1 MSNNID
7 IKTLEAFQDGNHKAF
22 ETVFIAYYNKTK
34 AFIDG
39 YIKSESDAE
48 ELTEDLFVNL
58 WINHDSIDASKSFSS
73 YLHTIAR
80 NSAINFLKHKYVH
93 DTYLNSSQEIEYSST
108 SEEDLIAKELGLLID
123 DIVGKMSE
131 QRKMIYT
138 LSRQEGL
145 SNAEIAIQ
153 LNTTKRN
160 VESQLSLALKETVYI
175 VNTAKM
181 EKSNIITRIIKKF
194 LSGRFSVETEEK
206 VQRWIMKEEN
216 AEEKEKA
223 SLEYW
228 NELDTEADSKT
239 YSALERV
246 NLRTGYNKEH
256 LENIVL
262 YHKFVRIVAVVIP
275 ICLLAGG
282 LLYYIPSENEQ
293 IEISTAYGEQK
304 RLVLPDSSE
313 VWLNAGS
320 TITYPKT
327 FTKENRVVTLDGE
340 AYFSV
345 RKDDAKPFIVETSQL
360 SVKVLGT
367 KFNVKA
373 YANDANITTTLTSGK
388 VEVSTQSRPPQ
399 TLKPNEQLTYDKS
412 TSDIEI
418 STVDTVDTNSW
429 VKGKI
434 IFTNATAEEIFRTLE
449 RRYDTVIDHSTDFS
463 ASRRYTVKFLKDEN
477 LDEMLNILGDI
488 IGFSYRQSG
497 NKIIITK

>member
-1 MSNNID
+1 
-7 IKTLEAFQDGNHKAF
+7 
-22 ETVFIAYYNKTK
+22 
-34 AFIDG
+34 
-39 YIKSESDAE
+39 
-48 ELTEDLFVNL
+48 
-58 WINHDSIDASKSFSS
+58 
-73 YLHTIAR
+73 
-80 NSAINFLKHKYVH
+80 
-93 DTYLNSSQEIEYSST
+93 
-108 SEEDLIAKELGLLID
+108 
-123 DIVGKMSE
+123 
-131 QRKMIYT
+131 
-138 LSRQEGL
+138 
-145 SNAEIAIQ
+145 
-153 LNTTKRN
+153 
-160 VESQLSLALKETVYI
+160 
-175 VNTAKM
+175 M

-373 YANDANITTTLTSGK
+373 YANDANIYPDYS
-388 VEVSTQSRPPQ
+388 
-399 TLKPNEQLTYDKS
+399 
-412 TSDIEI
+412 
-418 STVDTVDTNSW
+418 
-429 VKGKI
+429 
-434 IFTNATAEEIFRTLE
+434 
-449 RRYDTVIDHSTDFS
+449 
-463 ASRRYTVKFLKDEN
+463 
-477 LDEMLNILGDI
+477 
-488 IGFSYRQSG
+488 
-497 NKIIITK
+497 

>member
-1 MSNNID
+1 M
-7 IKTLEAFQDGNHKAF
+7 
-22 ETVFIAYYNKTK
+22 
-34 AFIDG
+34 
-39 YIKSESDAE
+39 
-48 ELTEDLFVNL
+48 
-58 WINHDSIDASKSFSS
+58 
-73 YLHTIAR
+73 
-80 NSAINFLKHKYVH
+80 
-93 DTYLNSSQEIEYSST
+93 
-108 SEEDLIAKELGLLID
+108 
-123 DIVGKMSE
+123 
-131 QRKMIYT
+131 
-138 LSRQEGL
+138 
-145 SNAEIAIQ
+145 
-153 LNTTKRN
+153 
-160 VESQLSLALKETVYI
+160 
-175 VNTAKM
+175 
-181 EKSNIITRIIKKF
+181 
-194 LSGRFSVETEEK
+194 
-206 VQRWIMKEEN
+206 
-216 AEEKEKA
+216 
-223 SLEYW
+223 
-228 NELDTEADSKT
+228 
-239 YSALERV
+239 
-246 NLRTGYNKEH
+246 
-256 LENIVL
+256 
-262 YHKFVRIVAVVIP
+262 
-275 ICLLAGG
+275 AGG

-418 STVDTVDTNSW
+418 STVDTVD
-429 VKGKI
+429 
-434 IFTNATAEEIFRTLE
+434 ATAEEIFRTLE

>member
-1 MSNNID
+1 
-7 IKTLEAFQDGNHKAF
+7 
-22 ETVFIAYYNKTK
+22 
-34 AFIDG
+34 
-39 YIKSESDAE
+39 
-48 ELTEDLFVNL
+48 
-58 WINHDSIDASKSFSS
+58 
-73 YLHTIAR
+73 
-80 NSAINFLKHKYVH
+80 
-93 DTYLNSSQEIEYSST
+93 
-108 SEEDLIAKELGLLID
+108 
-123 DIVGKMSE
+123 
-131 QRKMIYT
+131 
-138 LSRQEGL
+138 
-145 SNAEIAIQ
+145 
-153 LNTTKRN
+153 
-160 VESQLSLALKETVYI
+160 
-175 VNTAKM
+175 M

-194 LSGRFSVETEEK
+194 LSGRFSAETEEK

-228 NELDTEADSKT
+228 NELDAEADSKT
-239 YSALERV
+239 HSALERV

-282 LLYYIPSENEQ
+282 VLYYIPSGNEQ

-320 TITYPKT
+320 TITYPET

-399 TLKPNEQLTYDKS
+399 TLKPNERLTYDKS

-449 RRYDTVIDHSTDFS
+449 RRYDTVIDHSADFS
-463 ASRRYTVKFLKDEN
+463 APRRYTVKFLKDEN
-477 LDEMLNILGDI
+477 LDEMLNSRKEGVLLVLGVDNFKNINTKYGRGHGNFILKRIAALLENSIDENI
-488 IGFSYRQSG
+488 KIYRQKKGYTQEDVANRLHVTRQTISKWEKNYSVPDVEVFVKLADVLEVQTSQLLEVKVG
-497 NKIIITK
+497 SDVQTTEEKQNAYAEQLAHIAEQMAIRNRQRKRIWKTIGITFAVIIVIYIILIVMNIAFFSVYPTTEDVQTHEETIMLEE

>member
-1 MSNNID
+1 
-7 IKTLEAFQDGNHKAF
+7 
-22 ETVFIAYYNKTK
+22 
-34 AFIDG
+34 
-39 YIKSESDAE
+39 
-48 ELTEDLFVNL
+48 
-58 WINHDSIDASKSFSS
+58 
-73 YLHTIAR
+73 
-80 NSAINFLKHKYVH
+80 
-93 DTYLNSSQEIEYSST
+93 
-108 SEEDLIAKELGLLID
+108 
-123 DIVGKMSE
+123 
-131 QRKMIYT
+131 
-138 LSRQEGL
+138 
-145 SNAEIAIQ
+145 
-153 LNTTKRN
+153 
-160 VESQLSLALKETVYI
+160 
-175 VNTAKM
+175 M

-216 AEEKEKA
+216 VEEKEKA

-228 NELDTEADSKT
+228 NELDAEANSKT

-282 LLYYIPSENEQ
+282 VLYYIPSGNEQ

-320 TITYPKT
+320 TITYLET

-373 YANDANITTTLTSGK
+373 YASGK

-399 TLKPNEQLTYDKS
+399 TLKPNERLTYDKS

-449 RRYDTVIDHSTDFS
+449 RRYDTVIDHSADFS
-463 ASRRYTVKFLKDEN
+463 APRRYTVKFLKDEN
-477 LDEMLNILGDI
+477 LDEMLNILEDI
-488 IGFSYRQSG
+488 IGFSYRQSE